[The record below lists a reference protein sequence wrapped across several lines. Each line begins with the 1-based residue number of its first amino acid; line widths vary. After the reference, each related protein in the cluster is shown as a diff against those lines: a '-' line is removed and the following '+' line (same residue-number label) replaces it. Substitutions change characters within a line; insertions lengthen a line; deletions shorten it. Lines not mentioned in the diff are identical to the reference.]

1 MIRKPKSSRAVA
13 AIAVALFLCA
23 PAAVPAQSG
32 KPGEPPIT
40 AEFLVGR
47 WGDNGDCTK
56 FVIIRSDGTFLSYT
70 GGEGSWRL
78 TGDRLVFS
86 GANGDH
92 VMQVRRE
99 GNGTLI
105 ITNPD
110 RSIGRSQRC

>member
-1 MIRKPKSSRAVA
+1 MNNKPTSVRAVA
-13 AIAVALFLCA
+13 AIAVALALCA
-23 PAAVPAQSG
+23 PAPGLAQSG
-32 KPGEPPIT
+32 KPGEPPVT
-40 AEFLVGR
+40 AAFLVGR
-47 WGDNGDCTK
+47 WGDNGDCAK

-78 TGDRLVFS
+78 TGDTLVFS

-92 VMQVRRE
+92 PMQVRRE